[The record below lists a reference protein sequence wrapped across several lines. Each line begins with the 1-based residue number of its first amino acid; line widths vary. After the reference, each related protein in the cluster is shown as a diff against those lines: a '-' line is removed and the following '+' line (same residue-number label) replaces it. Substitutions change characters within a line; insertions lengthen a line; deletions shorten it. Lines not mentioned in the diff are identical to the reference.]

1 MKRTYESPRLV
12 VYGHIADC
20 TFTTPGGVKGCV
32 TNCHLDSFSELSANA
47 TAGS

>member
-1 MKRTYESPRLV
+1 MKRAYESPRLV

-47 TAGS
+47 GS